1 MAFKYIWLH
10 AYYTRTM
17 HLSKLVKT
25 LSHFNKAGIKRLQ
38 LFVQS
43 PYYQVPEAARQLMSY
58 VARIHPDLSEKKM
71 QPLTI
76 ARHVKQLPTAKKQSN
91 AATELM
97 KAVGLFIAT
106 GQFLC
111 DKPAQTL
118 YRLKALRQLHLT
130 DTFEAELQEANHQLD
145 TCPEQNIDTFMY
157 RHLLTELAFNG
168 YEAKQVRN
176 LQNNISPVLQT
187 LDAWYALKKLRYKV
201 EQLNRHIV
209 LGTAYSEDNLPYLLQ
224 VLQPY
229 NQPQYRYVYHFINIY
244 QLLKAED
251 YEAGLPYYQRLKQDI
266 ELHTAASL
274 PPGMAETVEY
284 IEGYLLYWS
293 NRGIARA
300 GEELLWCHDTKI
312 KYQLL
317 LQHGKIQPAVF
328 RTLVT
333 VSVKANRQPA
343 WIQWFIDTYSP
354 FLPTDLSETNVA
366 FTKALYHYHNREYA
380 AAMPLFQQA
389 QVKDEPMFN
398 VIVRRWQFMCLYEQ
412 DPESIDTLSAYL
424 SAFDKYMQRNADNLH
439 RHLPVFQLF
448 AASCKKLLQSNT
460 PAGIQQNMEALN
472 REPFFVGK
480 DWLQIQYKQKSG
492 QPRPIASATRQ

>member
-1 MAFKYIWLH
+1 
-10 AYYTRTM
+10 M

-25 LSHFNKAGIKRLQ
+25 FLPFSKADIRRLQ
-38 LFVQS
+38 MFVQS
-43 PYYQVPEAARQLMSY
+43 PYYQVPEAAQQLMSY
-58 VARIHPDLSEKKM
+58 VAHIHPDLSEKKM
-71 QPLTI
+71 QPATI
-76 ARHVKQLPTAKKQSN
+76 ARHIKQLPTAKKQSN
-91 AATELM
+91 AATELL

-106 GQFLC
+106 GQFLA

-118 YRLKALRQLHLT
+118 YRLKALRQLNLT
-130 DTFEAELQEANHQLD
+130 DTFEAELQEANQQLN
-145 TCPEQNIDTFMY
+145 TCPEQDIDTFMY

-176 LQNNISPVLQT
+176 RQNDISPVLQT
-187 LDAWYALKKLRYKV
+187 LDAWYALKKLRYMV

-209 LGTAYSEDNLPYLLQ
+209 LGTAYSEDNMPYLLQ

-229 NQPQYRYVYHFINIY
+229 NQPRYGYVYHFVNIY
-244 QLLKAED
+244 HLLKAED

-266 ELHTAASL
+266 ELHTAATL
-274 PPGMAETVEY
+274 PPGMTETVEY

-293 NRGIARA
+293 NRGVALA

-317 LQHGKIQPAVF
+317 LQDGKIQPAVF

-333 VSVKANRQPA
+333 VSVKANRPPA
-343 WIQWFIDTYSP
+343 WIQWFINTYSP
-354 FLPTDLSETNVA
+354 FLPTGQSETNVA
-366 FTKALYHYHNREYA
+366 FTQALYHYHNRQYA

-398 VIVRRWQFMCLYEQ
+398 VIVRRWQFMCMYQQ
-412 DPESIDTLSAYL
+412 DPESIDTLHGFL
-424 SAFDKYMQRNADNLH
+424 SAFDKYMQRNAANLH
-439 RHLPVFQLF
+439 RHLAVFQLF
-448 AASCKKLLQSNT
+448 VAHCKKLLPGNT
-460 PAGIQQNMEALN
+460 PQSIQQNMEALN

-480 DWLQIQYKQKSG
+480 DWLLLQYQQKSG
-492 QPRPIASATRQ
+492 QPKHKASATRP

>member
-1 MAFKYIWLH
+1 
-10 AYYTRTM
+10 M

-25 LSHFNKAGIKRLQ
+25 LLPFHKTDIKRLQ

-97 KAVGLFIAT
+97 KAVGLFLAT
-106 GQFLC
+106 EQFLC
-111 DKPAQTL
+111 NKPAQTL

-187 LDAWYALKKLRYKV
+187 LDAWYALKKLRYMV

-293 NRGIARA
+293 NRGILQATQA
-300 GEELLWCHDTKI
+300 LTWLFDLKI
-312 KYQLL
+312 NQGLL
-317 LQHGKIQPAVF
+317 LQDGKIQPAVF
-328 RTLVT
+328 RNVVT
-333 VSVKANRQPA
+333 TSVKAQREANH
-343 WIQWFIDTYSP
+343 IKWFIDTYTA
-354 FLPTDLSETNVA
+354 FLPHEHQPTNVA
-366 FTKALYHYHNREYA
+366 FTQAVYQYYLKNYP

-412 DPESIDTLSAYL
+412 NPENIDTLSAYL

-448 AASCKKLLQSNT
+448 VASCKKLLTSNT

-472 REPFFVGK
+472 REPFFAGK

-492 QPRPIASATRQ
+492 QPRLTTSATRQ